1 VADQP
6 KPISLFYS
14 YSHRDEDLRLT
25 LQRHLSALRRA
36 GLIAEWHDRNIEAG
50 DEWAREIDRNLA
62 TADIILL
69 LISADFIDSDY
80 CWSVETK
87 KALARHDRGEAVVIP
102 VILRPCRWG
111 ITPFAKLQSAP
122 KDARPVTQWPDPDA
136 AFDDVAAKIERVVLA
151 LRQRRMPAEAAAAT
165 ASPPTAVEAEPVRS
179 RPDDWPDFE
188 VFRDIDASWCP
199 ELVVIPA
206 GSFLMGSPADE
217 TERMESEGPQHR
229 VTIGHRFGLGRYPL
243 TVGQYGKFVEATGR
257 RHEGGLH
264 VWTGKDWKMDAGK
277 SWRDPGFAQED
288 RHPVVGVSWRDAI
301 AYCEWLTKETGQ
313 RYRLPSE
320 AEWEYA
326 CRAGTET
333 PFSFGA
339 TITTDQANYD
349 GNYTYGAGRKGSYRE
364 RTTEVGTF
372 PANPWGLYDLHG
384 NVWEWV
390 EDVWHDTYQGAPAD
404 GSAWTDGKGKES
416 SRARVLRGGS
426 WGGNPRFLRSARR
439 YGDGPDLRGDDN
451 GFRVA
456 RTLLGP

>member
-1 VADQP
+1 
-6 KPISLFYS
+6 
-14 YSHRDEDLRLT
+14 
-25 LQRHLSALRRA
+25 
-36 GLIAEWHDRNIEAG
+36 
-50 DEWAREIDRNLA
+50 
-62 TADIILL
+62 
-69 LISADFIDSDY
+69 
-80 CWSVETK
+80 
-87 KALARHDRGEAVVIP
+87 
-102 VILRPCRWG
+102 
-111 ITPFAKLQSAP
+111 
-122 KDARPVTQWPDPDA
+122 
-136 AFDDVAAKIERVVLA
+136 
-151 LRQRRMPAEAAAAT
+151 
-165 ASPPTAVEAEPVRS
+165 
-179 RPDDWPDFE
+179 
-188 VFRDIDASWCP
+188 
-199 ELVVIPA
+199 
-206 GSFLMGSPADE
+206 
-217 TERMESEGPQHR
+217 
-229 VTIGHRFGLGRYPL
+229 
-243 TVGQYGKFVEATGR
+243 
-257 RHEGGLH
+257 
-264 VWTGKDWKMDAGK
+264 
-277 SWRDPGFAQED
+277 
-288 RHPVVGVSWRDAI
+288 VVGVSWRDAI